1 VDKPVRT
8 AVLASGYGSLLE
20 SLLAHGVA
28 VDLVVADREC
38 RALAVAAEGSVRA
51 CLIER
56 TSFGPTFDRGA
67 YTARVVDLLQSSG
80 VDLVVMAGFMTVLA
94 PRMFEAFA
102 GRVINSHP
110 SLLPAFPGAHAVA
123 DALGAGVT
131 ETGCTIHIA
140 TAVVDEGPTLAQEI
154 VAVHPRDSVET
165 VHERIKR
172 VERVLLPRVV
182 KQFQARLAEEMNR

>member
-1 VDKPVRT
+1 MRT

-38 RALAVAAEGSVRA
+38 RALAVAAEGGVRA

-56 TSFGPTFDRGA
+56 TSFGPTFDRGG
-67 YTARVVDLLQSSG
+67 YTARVVDVLQSSG

-94 PRMFEAFA
+94 PQMFEAFA

-154 VAVHPRDSVET
+154 VAVHPGDSVET